1 MAKKLKLDRTKKVGN
16 IISYVIF
23 VFICASYV
31 IETQIANIELD
42 IGFTVFFILLTY
54 VLLIAVIKNT
64 TNYSRLAFN
73 VPFTLLIYYT
83 LFMMLSGWQISHYFL
98 MSLVFCAL
106 SCIYSN
112 FNSSVLFIIF
122 QNAIIGLLIWRGAPI
137 SGPGTTFI
145 VTLMTWAITL
155 FAGIIMLRLTRRA
168 TVVLDKALEHQN
180 SFRDL
185 LDTTENFVAMIDE
198 RNQVVYASKTLSQ
211 LSETEEPT
219 LVQGRPLIDLF
230 PGKSLKAYAG
240 KMLDEKDD
248 YVADWEST
256 LNGQKRYFKAISHS
270 LPGGSSGTLI
280 SLYDMTHLAERDEI
294 AVMKDSMKIGLFFMD
309 KNYVIQDHYS
319 RFLEEMLSKQN
330 LFGQLFTDVISD
342 SVTNSELTSIKDYFD
357 MILECCYDQEM
368 LDDINPLNQL
378 RYVNAETSERK
389 VFQCA
394 FATVERG
401 RGEVFILV
409 TVYDITARVEL
420 EERLAEEEA
429 KRQEEMQ
436 SVFELINVD
445 PEVFNDFMED
455 MEHEFDTIEKTLK
468 NDAMSKHE
476 ILVKVYQ
483 SVHAIKSNAVIIG
496 LNVFGN
502 KVHKLESRIKKM
514 REMEG
519 DVPFAEMLNLT
530 MELEK
535 LSQEREGFKI
545 IIGKLQTYASDSAS
559 GEKQNVKVLVDSLI
573 KATSRASEDMGKL
586 VKFVVSEIDAD
597 AIDKGPRRVIKEV
610 LMQLVRNSVVHGVE
624 KPDVR
629 KAKGKDET
637 GTIKLS
643 IKITEDRKN
652 INVKLTDDG
661 LGLDYKKIAE
671 KAISRKIIKKEEAK
685 NNDLLLKA
693 IFSPGFS
700 TAETEGVHAG
710 RGIGLN
716 LVRDRVK
723 EIGGTIKLRSETDK
737 GLLFFVSLPFK
748 PQAAAPAPQPK
759 EKAKAS

>member
-1 MAKKLKLDRTKKVGN
+1 MAKKEKLDRTKKVGN
-16 IISYVIF
+16 IISF
-23 VFICASYV
+23 VVFAFICASYC

-42 IGFTVFFILLTY
+42 IGFTVFFILLTFS
-54 VLLIAVIKNT
+54 LLTSVINVSSFSK
-64 TNYSRLAFN
+64 LAFN
-73 VPFTLLIYYT
+73 VPLALLIYYT
-83 LFMMLSGWQISHYFL
+83 IFMSLSGWQIAHYFFMCL
-98 MSLVFCAL
+98 ILCAL
-106 SCIYSN
+106 SCIYSS
-112 FNSSVLFIIF
+112 FSSTVLFIIF
-122 QNAIIGLLIWRGAPI
+122 QNIIVGFLVWRGTPVD
-137 SGPGTTFI
+137 GHGTTFV
-145 VTLMTWAITL
+145 VTVMDWAITL
-155 FAGIIMLRLTRRA
+155 FASIIMLRLTRRA
-168 TVVLDKALEHQN
+168 TIVLDRALEHQN

-185 LDTTENFVAMIDE
+185 LDTTENFVAMIDD
-198 RNQVVYASKTLSQ
+198 RNQIVYASKTLSQ

-219 LVQGRPLIDLF
+219 LLQGRPLIDLF
-230 PGKSLKAYAG
+230 PGKSLKTYAG
-240 KMLDEKDD
+240 KMLEEKDD
-248 YVADWEST
+248 YVADWESM
-256 LNGQKRYFKAISHS
+256 LNGQKRYFKAISHR
-270 LPGGSSGTLI
+270 LPGGSGGTLI

-319 RFLEEMLSKQN
+319 RYLEEMLSKQN

-342 SVTNSELTSIKDYFD
+342 SVSKNELTSIKDYFD

-368 LDDINPLNQL
+368 LDDINPLNEL
-378 RYVNAETSERK
+378 RYVNKETSERK

-420 EERLAEEEA
+420 QEKLAEEEG

-436 SVFELINVD
+436 SVFELINVAPD
-445 PEVFNDFMED
+445 VFGDFMED
-455 MEHEFDTIEKTLK
+455 MEHEFTTIEKTVK
-468 NDAMSKHE
+468 NDAMSAHE

-502 KVHKLESRIKKM
+502 KVHALESKIKKL

-519 DVPFAEMLNLT
+519 DVPFAEMLNLA

-535 LSQEREGFKI
+535 LSKNRESFKVI
-545 IIGKLQTYASDSAS
+545 IEKLQVYASGSTS
-559 GEKQNVKVLVDSLI
+559 GEKQSVKILIESLA
-573 KATSRASEDMGKL
+573 KATSRASEDMGKQ
-586 VKFVVSEIDAD
+586 VKFVASDIDD
-597 AIDKGPRRVIKEV
+597 EAIEKGPRRVMKEV

-624 KPDVR
+624 EPDVR

-652 INVKLTDDG
+652 IQVKLSDDG
-661 LGLDYKKIAE
+661 RGLDYKKIAE
-671 KAISRKIIKKEEAK
+671 KAVNNKLIKKEDAN
-685 NNDLLLKA
+685 NNDVLMKA
-693 IFSPGFS
+693 IFLPGFS

-723 EIGGTIKLRSETDK
+723 EINGTLKLRSEPDK
-737 GLLFFVSLPFK
+737 GLLFFVSLPFV
-748 PQAAAPAPQPK
+748 PQAASQPKPK
-759 EKAKAS
+759 EKTKAS